1 MRARRARRCVLPA
14 MRPKGDGQNVP
25 VTVTAYA
32 AIQED
37 EFDAS
42 ATNCISEDARKFT
55 CATHAHAH
63 TRARA
68 LRHTTA
74 QHIRV
79 RMRACTYLHL
89 RSARLFTS
97 EGVQQR
103 DGVRVVGIDRFHSC
117 ANASD
122 RERTER

>member
-1 MRARRARRCVLPA
+1 VA
-14 MRPKGDGQNVP
+14 

-68 LRHTTA
+68 RASAHHSTA
-74 QHIRV
+74 HPRAHA
-79 RMRACTYLHL
+79 RMYVPASARRAPAHER
-89 RSARLFTS
+89 RSAAAGQTACESSGSTGFIRAPMH
-97 EGVQQR
+97 R
-103 DGVRVVGIDRFHSC
+103 I
-117 ANASD
+117 ANALNGEGTSG
-122 RERTER
+122 TTSCGTST

>member
-1 MRARRARRCVLPA
+1 
-14 MRPKGDGQNVP
+14 VP

-74 QHIRV
+74 QHTRV
-79 RMRACTYLHL
+79 RMRACTYLHP
-89 RSARLFTS
+89 RGARQLTS

-103 DGVRVVGIDRFHSC
+103 DRRRASRRDRPASFVRQCIGS
-117 ANASD
+117 
-122 RERTER
+122 RTH